1 MTRNTQRIRLI
12 ICSMNHTRD
21 QESDCGAAR
30 AVLQKLEHC
39 CRSTISSCS
48 RRFFWRTSPQ
58 HLLPNFGTA
67 VESTEQQI
75 DSMDTT
81 RTQNLFGPDGAI
93 GHENMQTDAFA
104 RMPTNV
110 SDTTQARLSF
120 SRVHGALRAPASQQ
134 GPYSSLA
141 FPTAGRPRGP
151 RRPCNCG
158 AHPRTRSNPG
168 SARRP
173 WTRR

>member
-1 MTRNTQRIRLI
+1 
-12 ICSMNHTRD
+12 
-21 QESDCGAAR
+21 
-30 AVLQKLEHC
+30 
-39 CRSTISSCS
+39 
-48 RRFFWRTSPQ
+48 
-58 HLLPNFGTA
+58 
-67 VESTEQQI
+67 
-75 DSMDTT
+75 MDTT

-134 GPYSSLA
+134 GPYSSLP

-151 RRPCNCG
+151 PRPGRARAAPSTPRRP
-158 AHPRTRSNPG
+158 AAS
-168 SARRP
+168 
-173 WTRR
+173 TRRTSF